1 MKKIWKF
8 MRTNTRFKRLILIAA
23 FVFPVLSIVFFVKSV
38 PVYTFRSLW
47 IAFYSCLLVCICY
60 ETKGL
65 KIFVCCMNAVFVA
78 AFILFFLM
86 GGAEI
91 IPGSLWQ
98 MVLPF
103 ITNPWKIC

>member
-1 MKKIWKF
+1 MKKLLKF
-8 MRTNTRFKRLILIAA
+8 MKTNTKFKRLILIAA
-23 FVFPVLSIVFFVKSV
+23 FVFPVLSIVFGVRYQ
-38 PVYTFRSLW
+38 PDYTFKCLW

-65 KIFVCCMNAVFVA
+65 KVFVCCMNAIFVA